1 MQEKDKLVG
10 RGLKDLIDEHNVD
23 KLLEGE
29 VILEIK
35 LEEIKPN
42 PYQPRKY
49 FNEEKINELAS
60 SIKEHGVFQPIIL
73 KKTKDGY
80 LIVSGERR
88 FRASKQVGLEKIP
101 AVIRNYTDLKVAE
114 ISLAENLQRED
125 LTPMEEALAYDLMI
139 KEMKITQNEVASK
152 VGKSRSYI
160 TNTIG
165 LLRLPT
171 EVQEL
176 INEKSITMGHART
189 LSKLKDEKMIIEL
202 ANKIVN
208 ESLSVREIE
217 ELTEDESKKTSIKK
231 QSNASNFKEERSLLV
246 KYYKSKVQI
255 KNDKVILKV
264 ENEKDLKKLVELLI
278 KNAISN

>member
-1 MQEKDKLVG
+1 METKSKLVG

-29 VILEIK
+29 VILDIK
-35 LEEIKPN
+35 ISEIKPN

-49 FNEEKINELAS
+49 FDEDKINELAS

-73 KKTKDGY
+73 KKLIDGY

-88 FRASKQVGLEKIP
+88 YRASIQVGLDKIP
-101 AVIRNYTDLKVAE
+101 AVIRNYTDSKVAE

-125 LTPMEEALAYDLMI
+125 LTPMEEAFAYDLMI
-139 KEMKITQNEVASK
+139 KELKITQNEVASK

-165 LLRLPT
+165 LLRLPH

-176 INEKSITMGHART
+176 INKKSISMGHART

-202 ANKIVN
+202 ANKVVLEN
-208 ESLSVREIE
+208 LSVREIE
-217 ELTEDESKKTSIKK
+217 ELTTDESKQTKIKK
-231 QSNASNFKEERSLLV
+231 QSSATNYKEERSILV

-255 KNDKVILKV
+255 KNDKVVFKV
-264 ENEKDLKKLVELLI
+264 DNEKELKKLVEQLI
-278 KNAISN
+278 KNAISS